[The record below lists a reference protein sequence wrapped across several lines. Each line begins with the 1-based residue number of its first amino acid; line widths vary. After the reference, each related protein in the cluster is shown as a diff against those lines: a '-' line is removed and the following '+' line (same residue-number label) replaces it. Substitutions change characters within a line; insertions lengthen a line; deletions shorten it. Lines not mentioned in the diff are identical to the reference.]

1 MSQGKDQT
9 RYETENHPH
18 AYFFR
23 HTFFKEI
30 LMYWLMKVKWFIQ
43 DIVKGI
49 YFMIQMYLYKRHL
62 KMRID
67 KNNFGR
73 REEW

>member
-1 MSQGKDQT
+1 
-9 RYETENHPH
+9 
-18 AYFFR
+18 
-23 HTFFKEI
+23 
-30 LMYWLMKVKWFIQ
+30 MYYLLQIKWFLQ
-43 DIVKGI
+43 DVFKGI
-49 YFMIQMYLYKRHL
+49 YFVIQMYLYKQHL